1 MLATKID
8 ALGRRLQEEQQR
20 QCVSSPPE
28 EEHRYIVSTPYG
40 RGLVLRTR
48 KCDGMKEIQIGWKE
62 KDSEEEEVQYYEP
75 NSNGRRRRPKSS
87 TAMNMLYTPID
98 YPSVVPDIGD
108 DVICNYGRGR
118 VLQIEIHD
126 NGNVTQQNDTAPS
139 IKRKY
144 TIALS
149 KWRLNGGRKS
159 VICYITVSS
168 SDSTNPTTTS
178 MLYVVRKCTVNEM
191 SIPERIELAM
201 QYKSNASEQFT
212 SKAYDI
218 ALRTYAQAVSIA
230 RDRQHDPTTNE
241 LRADLVV
248 LMITC
253 SNNAAT
259 CCIKLQQYIEAK
271 KHAQNALILCD
282 ALYTKRNKKVHTV
295 LRNDGLSDAKIFGEW
310 RIKSYIIISHCALV
324 ENKGGGEEYD
334 VIGGI
339 LKKAHGV
346 AIEYINELNAATAA
360 VAALMMNSTIEI
372 NKKTK
377 LLVEGH
383 ASSLKSLTTQTKEIR
398 RLLVECNSKKKT
410 MKDVEKRRAKAMFA
424 NRSSVSERN
433 TNNDSTTTTTTT
445 EDEKKEET
453 KIWHPL
459 MEDVTQRNHKSVVK
473 KEVDVGINNTK
484 SVTFSVRPPQVKVI
498 TPQSSST
505 DYGGDDDNDVDD
517 DDTSPWFV
525 EHREALL
532 VLAITGFTA
541 ITVLAFRIRRSS

>member
-1 MLATKID
+1 
-8 ALGRRLQEEQQR
+8 
-20 QCVSSPPE
+20 
-28 EEHRYIVSTPYG
+28 
-40 RGLVLRTR
+40 
-48 KCDGMKEIQIGWKE
+48 MKEIQIGWKE
-62 KDSEEEEVQYYEP
+62 KDSDEEVQYYAP
-75 NSNGRRRRPKSS
+75 NNNGRS

-98 YPSVVPDIGD
+98 YPSVDPNIGD
-108 DVICNYGRGR
+108 DVICNFGRGR

-126 NGNVTQQNDTAPS
+126 NDGNVTQQNDTTPS
-139 IKRKY
+139 IKKKY

-168 SDSTNPTTTS
+168 SDSTNTTTTS

-201 QYKSNASEQFT
+201 RYKSNASEQFT

-259 CCIKLQQYIEAK
+259 CCIKLQQYTEAR

-295 LRNDGLSDAKIFGEW
+295 LRNDGLIDAKIFGEW

-346 AIEYINELNAATAA
+346 AIEYINESNAATAA
-360 VAALMMNSTIEI
+360 ALMMNNTIEI

-377 LLVEGH
+377 LLVEEH

-424 NRSSVSERN
+424 SSSVSERK
-433 TNNDSTTTTTTT
+433 TSNDSTTTTTTT

-459 MEDVTQRNHKSVVK
+459 MEDVTQRNRISVVK
-473 KEVDVGINNTK
+473 KVGDVGINNTK

-505 DYGGDDDNDVDD
+505 NYGGDDDNDDDREGKYD
-517 DDTSPWFV
+517 DDTAPWFV

>member
-28 EEHRYIVSTPYG
+28 EEHQYIVSTPYG

-48 KCDGMKEIQIGWKE
+48 KCDGMKEIQIGKE
-62 KDSEEEEVQYYEP
+62 KEEEEVQYYAP
-75 NSNGRRRRPKSS
+75 NNNNGRRRRPKS
-87 TAMNMLYTPID
+87 TATNMLYTPID
-98 YPSVVPDIGD
+98 YPSVVPNIGD

-126 NGNVTQQNDTAPS
+126 NGNVTQQNDTTTS
-139 IKRKY
+139 IKKKY

-159 VICYITVSS
+159 VICYITASS
-168 SDSTNPTTTS
+168 SDSTNATTS

-201 QYKSNASEQFT
+201 QYKSIASKQFT

-259 CCIKLQQYIEAK
+259 CCIKLQQYTEAK

-377 LLVEGH
+377 MLVEEH

-424 NRSSVSERN
+424 SSSVSERN

-459 MEDVTQRNHKSVVK
+459 MEDVTQRNHISAVK
-473 KEVDVGINNTK
+473 KEGDVGINNTK

-505 DYGGDDDNDVDD
+505 NYGGDDDNDDDREGKYD
-517 DDTSPWFV
+517 DDTAPWFV